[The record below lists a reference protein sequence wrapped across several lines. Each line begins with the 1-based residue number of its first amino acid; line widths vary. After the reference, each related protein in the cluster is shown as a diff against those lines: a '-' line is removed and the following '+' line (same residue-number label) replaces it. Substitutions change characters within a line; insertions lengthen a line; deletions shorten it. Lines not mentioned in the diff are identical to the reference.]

1 MVAFYKNLYQEPES
15 WRPTVDGLEFVRL
28 DDSDWFSLE
37 MEFEREE
44 IIAAFQEVEGD
55 KAPSPNGFI
64 MAFCLKCW
72 CVIERGVLA
81 FFVGS
86 LYKLLSKVLAHR
98 LR

>member
-1 MVAFYKNLYQEPES
+1 MDNFDQ
-15 WRPTVDGLEFVRL
+15 
-28 DDSDWFSLE
+28 FSLE
-37 MEFEREE
+37 REFEREE

-64 MAFCLKCW
+64 MAFFLKCW